1 MVLPLLSAVPP
12 ILLLAAAPATPFCSG
27 HPGEIRLELTV
38 SGIAPAK
45 GQVTVVAY
53 DNARTFLERGA
64 RLFKVRLPASAT
76 VVTCLSLPHPG
87 TYAIAVYHDA
97 NNDGKFGRSWIGL
110 PIEGW
115 GFSNDPPR
123 SFGVPAFASVS
134 FEADARGVR
143 HTIHMRYP

>member
-1 MVLPLLSAVPP
+1 MVLPLLSALPP
-12 ILLLAAAPATPFCSG
+12 ILLLTATTPTPYCQD

-38 SGIAPAK
+38 ADIASGDGNI
-45 GQVTVVAY
+45 TVVVY

-64 RLFKVRLPASAT
+64 RLFKVRLPATAAVT
-76 VVTCLSLPHPG
+76 TCLSLPRPG

-97 NNDGKFGRSWIGL
+97 DNDGKFDRNWIGL
-110 PIEGW
+110 PTEGW

-123 SFGVPAFASVS
+123 SFGVPTFASVS
-134 FEADARGVR
+134 FKADSQGVR